1 VYINRLNKYETI
13 CHSPKS
19 TRWGRGV
26 LDTTLCDE
34 VCQWLATGRWFSP
47 GPTVSSTNKTD
58 HHDITEIL
66 LKVALMTTKQTIKV
80 NFYKMFFLMVFVMF
94 PFIFY
99 AVRLFQ
105 NSKTARPKVETP
117 TFLYISVVFW
127 SLKIALEEVK
137 LVKYTSYLLCFQ
149 VQMYIYVWKLN
160 QAVLELDFWAVKF
173 FVLPSTG
180 FELTPL
186 IHCSTIRLALRPAP

>member
-1 VYINRLNKYETI
+1 MIFQNVGIGWR
-13 CHSPKS
+13 
-19 TRWGRGV
+19 
-26 LDTTLCDE
+26 
-34 VCQWLATGRWFSP
+34 
-47 GPTVSSTNKTD
+47 
-58 HHDITEIL
+58 HHWCCSLSMVWVQIPSREEQ
-66 LKVALMTTKQTIKV
+66 QTIKV

-149 VQMYIYVWKLN
+149 VYDISKCWHRLKTPLVLQFINGVSSNPVEGRTKNLTAQKSNSNTAWFNFQTYIYIWTWKHSKYE
-160 QAVLELDFWAVKF
+160 VY
-173 FVLPSTG
+173 
-180 FELTPL
+180 LT
-186 IHCSTIRLALRPAP
+186 